1 MGGWSYVSYVSFGSY
16 GSYVSYG
23 SFGSYGSYGAG
34 DCPLSSLQFNGI
46 GQLQPEEKPPS
57 T

>member
-1 MGGWSYVSYVSFGSY
+1 VSYVSFGSY